1 MPPLPFNLPPVPPLP
16 FYVHPAVFWG
26 VVLVVGI
33 IIAIFFLRFLFA
45 PAEEQVNA
53 LFIFLMVVVGFVAL
67 YLVVLNLPQ
76 IEVIF
81 KRLTRPIF
89 RW

>member
-16 FYVHPAVFWG
+16 FYVHPAIFWG

-45 PAEEQVNA
+45 PAGEQVNA

-76 IEVIF
+76 IEFFF